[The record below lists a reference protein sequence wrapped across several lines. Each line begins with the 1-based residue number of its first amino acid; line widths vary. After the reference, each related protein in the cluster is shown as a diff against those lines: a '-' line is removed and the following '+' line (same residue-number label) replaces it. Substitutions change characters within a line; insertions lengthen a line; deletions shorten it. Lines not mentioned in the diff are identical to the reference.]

1 MEWKDRKVLVTGA
14 AGFIGSHLVEELGR
28 LGADVTAFLR
38 YSSRGDTGLLKF
50 LPKDLLSWV
59 RIIRGDLKDP
69 DAVLKAAKDQEV
81 IFHLAALIGIPYSY
95 VHPLDYVQT
104 NVVGTTHLL
113 NACLA
118 ENIEKVI
125 VTSTSEV
132 YGTAKYVPIDEE
144 HPLQGQSPYSAS
156 KIAADQIALSYY
168 RSFGMPVTILR
179 PFNTYGPRQSTRAVI
194 PTIISQALKKGKVQL
209 GSLTPTRDL
218 TYVSDTVNGFIKIA
232 EAPSTSGEVINIGAS
247 KTVSIGALAK
257 LIFDLL
263 EVKIDI
269 TEGAERIRPE
279 KSEVGC
285 LMANNEKAKKLMG
298 WSPEVSLSEGLRRTI
313 QWIKN
318 RLSMYDIDE
327 YHV

>member
-1 MEWKDRKVLVTGA
+1 MEWKNRKVLVTGA
-14 AGFIGSHLVEELGR
+14 AGFIGSHLVEELSC
-28 LGADVTAFLR
+28 LGADVTAFIR
-38 YSSRGDTGLLKF
+38 YNSRGDTGFLKF
-50 LPKDLLSWV
+50 LPKDVISRLK
-59 RIIRGDLKDP
+59 IIRGDLKDP
-69 DAVLKAAKDQEV
+69 DAVLKATKDQEV

-118 ENIEKVI
+118 ENIEKII

-132 YGTAKYVPIDEE
+132 YGTAKYVPIDED

-194 PTIISQALKKGKVQL
+194 PTIISQILKNGSVQL

-218 TYVSDTVNGFIKIA
+218 TYVSDTVNGFVQIA
-232 EAPSTSGEVINIGAS
+232 EAPYTSGEVINIGAS
-247 KTVSIGALAK
+247 KTISIGALAK
-257 LIFDLL
+257 IIFDLL

-269 TEGAERIRPE
+269 TEGEERVRPE
-279 KSEVGC
+279 KSEVEC
-285 LMANNEKAKKLMG
+285 LMANNEKAKKLMA
-298 WSPEVSLSEGLRRTI
+298 WSPEVSLYEGLRRTI
-313 QWIKN
+313 QWIKS
-318 RLSMYDIDE
+318 RLSLYDIDE